1 MEEIMNQNSKLL
13 MGVYASGLIYI
24 VTETLAFSPQ
34 EGTIG
39 RGIAS
44 LSGSINRPEF
54 LPWLLIAIGMF
65 CALILIIF
73 GIGYFFQSYKN
84 ILSRDYRLLKKAKD
98 EIREQTGIDHP
109 VGTVNIKS
117 LFNPTASLGIWMT
130 SKGTWSS
137 ALSITLNPITYA
149 WLVAV
154 SFIKTFFVNGGFK
167 LYLLPSLF
175 SFGPLLHG
183 LLVLG
188 GIST

>member
-1 MEEIMNQNSKLL
+1 MNQNSKLL
-13 MGVYASGLIYI
+13 MGIYASGLLYI
-24 VTETLAFSPQ
+24 ATVTLAFSPQ

-44 LSGSINRPEF
+44 LSGSINRPEL
-54 LPWLLIAIGMF
+54 LPWLLIAIGIF

-73 GIGYFFQSYKN
+73 GIGDFFQSYKN
-84 ILSRDYRLLKKAKD
+84 TLSRDFRLLKKAKD

-130 SKGTWSS
+130 SKGTWSR

-154 SFIKTFFVNGGFK
+154 SFIKTFFVNDGFK